1 LTPLTPSLLGGIGA
15 DLRSGSLLF
24 VIPAKAGIQGASVN
38 KQPAVYILAS
48 KRNGTL
54 YIGVTSDLVKRIW
67 EHKNN
72 MVEGFTKRYGVH
84 QLIWYELHETM
95 ESAIEREK
103 RLKEWKRKWKLE
115 LIERTNPNWQD
126 LYHTIV

>member
-1 LTPLTPSLLGGIGA
+1 MS
-15 DLRSGSLLF
+15 
-24 VIPAKAGIQGASVN
+24 

-67 EHKNN
+67 EHKND
-72 MVEGFTKRYGVH
+72 MVEGFTRRYNVH
-84 QLIWYELHETM
+84 RLVWYELHDSM
-95 ESAIEREK
+95 QSAIIREK
-103 RLKEWKRKWKLE
+103 RLKDWKRKWKLE
-115 LIERTNPNWQD
+115 LIERANPNWQD